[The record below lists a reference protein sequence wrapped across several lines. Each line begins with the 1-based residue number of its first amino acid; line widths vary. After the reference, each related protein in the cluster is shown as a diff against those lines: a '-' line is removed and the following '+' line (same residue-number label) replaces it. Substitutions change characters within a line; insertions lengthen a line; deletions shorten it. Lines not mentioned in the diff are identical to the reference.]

1 MTFLNL
7 SLLAGTALVALPIVL
22 HLIMRQKPR
31 QLEFPALRFI
41 QKRHDANR
49 RRLRL
54 RHLILLLLRAA
65 AIALLACA
73 LARPSVKL
81 SGNWGS
87 QEAPVAAAL
96 VFDTAPR
103 MEYRHQ
109 NQTRIEAAAEL
120 GQWLLAQLPAYSE
133 IAVLDTRGGPG
144 AFQVDRGAARQR
156 IERLEPVPNSRPLT
170 EVVEEAARLVGT
182 SELARR
188 EIYVFSDLARTAWP
202 TETATTLQNRLAET
216 PDVGLYVI
224 DVGVADP
231 QNYAL
236 GELYLSGDVLSR
248 RSALVI
254 RSELARMGPEG
265 SRNVQLYLDDAVG
278 NPVMRSEQDVAVAE
292 GEAQAVEFRLGAL
305 DLGTHQGQVR
315 IVGADG
321 LEADNRRYFTVEV
334 LRPWRVLIA
343 APKPAARHALYVSEA
358 LAPAVFRKQGQAR
371 FECQVVEL
379 GELSKQP
386 LGDYAA
392 VLLLDPS
399 PLKPAEWQR
408 LGDYV
413 AEGHGLGIFLGRRAT
428 PVDSFNTKLAQQLLP
443 GKLVRQARSP
453 EGDNYLSPQNY
464 QNPMLNAF
472 RAMETGVPW
481 DQFPVFR
488 YWQLEDPKATVVN
501 FADGR
506 PALLERSLGRGRV
519 VTMTTP
525 LSDNPNQTPWNLLPV
540 GDAWPFLVLV
550 NQVTGYLVGSIDQQ
564 LNYVAGQPA
573 VLQLE
578 DQSQRRSYL
587 LTSPD
592 GLKFPATPDMK
603 RGVLVVTS
611 TDQVGNYRV
620 QSGGRDSGVDRG
632 FSVNLAPGQTD
643 LRRIAPEALAEVFG
657 PHGYRVARTPQQLEV
672 EQQKDRVGRE
682 LFPLLIL
689 LVAVALAMEH
699 VVANKF
705 YRK

>member
-87 QEAPVAAAL
+87 QEAPVAAAM

-120 GQWLLAQLPAYSE
+120 GQWLLAQLPADSE

-231 QNYAL
+231 QNFAL

-278 NPVMRSEQDVAVAE
+278 NPVMRSEQDVAVAD

-305 DLGTHQGQVR
+305 DLGTHQGNVR

-321 LEADNRRYFTVEV
+321 LDADNSRYFTVEV

-379 GELSKQP
+379 DELAKQP

-525 LSDNPNQTPWNLLPV
+525 LSDDPNQTPWNLLPV
-540 GDAWPFLVLV
+540 GDAWPFLVLI
-550 NQVTGYLVGSIDQQ
+550 NQVAGYLVGSIDQQ

-689 LVAVALAMEH
+689 LVAAALAIEH

-705 YRK
+705 YRE